1 MELAER
7 LLIYELTIRGKCIVI
22 ANFLFPQVSFQTQ
35 PPDVERGMMGGS
47 VQNRSAVSKTGDEL
61 SEDSHESFLNTLEQ
75 LSKDNKPNKQTQGA
89 GEGKSSETHTF
100 DSADTFDATAC
111 RPTGLETGISELT
124 KQPEEDPD
132 NMESQIPP
140 ALNLKTVISMLEKLG
155 LYDSAGG
162 SSSANKVDGILGNAE
177 GLAALK
183 MLIARLGQKELV
195 LSAEM
200 KAELDRL
207 QQFIANVQS
216 GNASSPND
224 GNPMGELAD
233 SRSTE
238 SADLNQLIKR
248 IVSGQEDQRSS
259 SGVHM
264 RESDSGEKPSGPFA
278 AKLPND
284 IKQTGSFQL
293 AQDSQATSRSENREK
308 TESLKLAVEAPPA
321 GAEAG
326 ENAKEPKSLETV
338 RTDGSGLKDGS
349 DTPGKTGAPS
359 QAGLLNRIP
368 PTIDSGKQFDGESA
382 PQNLLNNESSPV
394 SKMIHDSQ
402 LAKENHMRMVSAMSD
417 EFGGKVTKVDAGA
430 TDNGLQSS
438 QNQTAEKAFEA
449 TSPSRQTDIGQN
461 SLRTQTLDQIVRK
474 AVIYMRNGQ
483 HEAKIVLKP
492 EFLGHVRMQVTTDN
506 HQVTVKILTE
516 FGFIKD
522 MVENNIHQ
530 LKADLQQQG
539 LNVDKLE
546 VSVSHDSDKYEDS
559 RQEAGRAKDRLRNVD
574 HKSPEN
580 PERETREQTGNSGL
594 RTAGTSTVDYF
605 A

>member
-1 MELAER
+1 VTAN
-7 LLIYELTIRGKCIVI
+7 LLFSQASY
-22 ANFLFPQVSFQTQ
+22 QTQ
-35 PPDVERGMMGGS
+35 PPDIGRGMLEGFA
-47 VQNRSAVSKTGDEL
+47 QNRSAVSKTRDE
-61 SEDSHESFLNTLEQ
+61 SFEDSRESFLNTLEQ
-75 LSKDNKPNKQTQGA
+75 ISKDNNPNKQTPGV
-89 GEGKSSETHTF
+89 GEGKSSETHAF

-111 RPTGLETGISELT
+111 PAVGLETGVSETT
-124 KQPEEDPD
+124 KQLEEDPD
-132 NMESQIPP
+132 NVESQIPP
-140 ALNLKTVISMLEKLG
+140 ALNLTAVISMLEKLG

-183 MLIARLGQKELV
+183 MLIARLGQKDLV
-195 LSAEM
+195 LSAEI
-200 KAELDRL
+200 KSELDRL

-216 GNASSPND
+216 GNGSSHND

-233 SRSTE
+233 SRLTE

-248 IVSGQEDQRSS
+248 IVSGQEEQRGSS
-259 SGVHM
+259 SVHM
-264 RESDSGEKPSGPFA
+264 GESDSGEKPSDPFT

-293 AQDSQATSRSENREK
+293 AQDSQASSRSENREK
-308 TESLKLAVEAPPA
+308 TDSLKLTVEAPPA
-321 GAEAG
+321 EVEAG
-326 ENAKEPKSLETV
+326 ENPKEPRSLETV

-349 DTPGKTGAPS
+349 DIPGKTGASS

-368 PTIDSGKQFDGESA
+368 STIDSGKQFGGESA
-382 PQNLLNNESSPV
+382 PQNLPNDESSPV

-402 LAKENHMRMVSAMSD
+402 LAKENHMRLVAAMSD
-417 EFGGKVTKVDAGA
+417 ELGGKVTKVDAGA
-430 TDNGLQSS
+430 TDNGLLSS
-438 QNQTAEKAFEA
+438 QNHTAEKAFEA
-449 TSPSRQTDIGQN
+449 TAPSRQTDIDQN

-492 EFLGHVRMQVTTDN
+492 EFLGHVRMQVITEN

-516 FGFIKD
+516 FGFVKD

-546 VSVSHDSDKYEDS
+546 VSVSHDSDKSEDS
-559 RQEAGRAKDRLRNVD
+559 RQEAGRAKDRLRSVD
-574 HKSPEN
+574 PKSSEN
-580 PERETREQTGNSGL
+580 PERETREQTGNSRL